1 MKKIEI
7 APGLDVSVLSYG
19 CMRTTGEWDPAKITP
34 RHWEEAKEAL
44 TAAYESGYTFFDHA
58 DIYAAG
64 ECERVFGEWLQDR
77 PSARD
82 EIQIC
87 TKVGIRFD
95 APHRYDFSRTHIEES
110 CNKSL
115 KRIGVETI
123 DVYLLHR
130 PDYLMDPEEVAAA
143 FEALYN
149 AGKVRYFG
157 VSNFAPS
164 KVLALQRYVDDNLV
178 TNQVEFSLSHLDPL
192 EDGTLDQAVELGMSI
207 MAWSPLAGG
216 SLKKDA
222 LTAIRWLLKHP
233 SKMIPVI
240 GSRNPERIRAL
251 AKAPEV
257 EMSREEWYALLTEA
271 RGKGL
276 P

>member
-1 MKKIEI
+1 MIEL
-7 APGLDVSVLSYG
+7 APGLEVSCLSYG

-34 RHWEEAKEAL
+34 TQWEEAKEAL
-44 TAAYESGYTFFDHA
+44 TTAYESGYTFFDHA

-64 ECERVFGEWLQDR
+64 ACERVFGEWLSDN
-77 PSARD
+77 PARRH

-95 APHRYDFSRTHIEES
+95 EPHRYDFSREHIERS
-110 CNKSL
+110 CEASL
-115 KRIGVETI
+115 KRLGIETI
-123 DVYLLHR
+123 DLYLLHR
-130 PDYLMDPEEVAAA
+130 PDYLMHPEEVAAA
-143 FEALYN
+143 FEALQT

-157 VSNFAPS
+157 VSNFKAS
-164 KVLALQRYVDDNLV
+164 KVLALQSHLDEMLV
-178 TNQVEFSLSHLDPL
+178 SNQVEFSLSHLDPL
-192 EDGTLDQAVELGMSI
+192 DDGTLDQALELDISI

-216 SLKKDA
+216 GLKKDP

-240 GSRNPERIRAL
+240 GTRQPERIRSL
-251 AKAPEV
+251 ASADEV
-257 EMSREEWYALLTEA
+257 KMSREEWYRLLVEA

>member
-7 APGLDVSVLSYG
+7 APGFEVSCLSYG
-19 CMRTTGEWDPAKITP
+19 CMRTTGEWDPAKITTKQ
-34 RHWEEAKEAL
+34 WEEAKEAL

-64 ECERVFGEWLQDR
+64 ECERVFGEWLR
-77 PSARD
+77 EHPGVR
-82 EIQIC
+82 EELQIC
-87 TKVGIRFD
+87 TKVGILFD
-95 APHRYDFSRTHIEES
+95 EPHRYDFSRKHIEES
-110 CNKSL
+110 CDKSL
-115 KRIGVETI
+115 KRLGI
-123 DVYLLHR
+123 DCIDIYLLHR

-143 FEALYN
+143 FDSLYN
-149 AGKVRYFG
+149 AGKVRHFG
-157 VSNFAPS
+157 VSNFKPS

-178 TNQVEFSLSHLDPL
+178 TNQVEFSLGHLDPL
-192 EDGTLDQAVELGMSI
+192 DDGTLDQAVELGMSI

-216 SLKKDA
+216 GLKKDP

-233 SKMIPVI
+233 SKMIPVV
-240 GSRNPERIRAL
+240 GSRQPERIREL
-251 AKAPEV
+251 AKADEV
-257 EMSREEWYALLTEA
+257 EMSREDWYRLLVEA